1 MLKIEKN
8 VPYPKHGV
16 RSILMNT
23 AEAMQV
29 GDSVIC
35 KNNQSAQLC
44 KYIAQ
49 MYGERDRPIKEYS
62 MTQKVDDDH
71 RRVWRIK

>member
-8 VPYPKHGV
+8 VPYPKHGSRGV
-16 RSILMNT
+16 LMNT
-23 AEAMQV
+23 ADARQFV
-29 GDSVIC
+29 DSVVC

-44 KYIAQ
+44 QYIAR
-49 MYGERDRPIKEYS
+49 MYGEKGHAVKKYA
-62 MTQKVDDDH
+62 MTQKVDENH

>member
-1 MLKIEKN
+1 MLNIEKN
-8 VPYPKHGV
+8 VAYPKHGV
-16 RSILMNT
+16 RSILKNT

-29 GDSVIC
+29 GDSVVC

-44 KYIAQ
+44 KYIAYK
-49 MYGERDRPIKEYS
+49 YGESNRPVREYA
-62 MTQKVDDDH
+62 MTQRVDDNH